1 LSAEKIDV
9 YVACGDVKG
18 TPKDDQSQI
27 DLKELNSSGYQSMA
41 WLKDNGDGT
50 TTVDTVLRE
59 SDHGMMRTPEATPS
73 Y

>member
-1 LSAEKIDV
+1 MIDV

-41 WLKDNGDGT
+41 WLKDNDDDT
-50 TTVDTVLRE
+50 TTLDTVLRE
-59 SDHGMMRTPEATPS
+59 SDHAMMRTPEATPS